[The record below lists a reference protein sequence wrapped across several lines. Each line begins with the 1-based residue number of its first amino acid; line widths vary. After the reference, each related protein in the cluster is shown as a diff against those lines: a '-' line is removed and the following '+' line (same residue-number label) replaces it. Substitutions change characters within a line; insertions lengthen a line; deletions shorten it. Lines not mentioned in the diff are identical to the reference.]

1 MSQTT
6 RQPLLFVYGSLRR
19 RARAQ
24 HRLRGAV
31 FVGLASIT
39 GRLYELGPYPA
50 ACPSRRGRERVQGE
64 LYRLPR
70 AATLVVLDRYEDA
83 STPAGGEYRRA
94 LAPVACAGRH
104 RPAWVYWYARPL
116 RGARRLPGGVWRP

>member
-1 MSQTT
+1 MSSTT
-6 RQPLLFVYGSLRR
+6 RQSLLFVYGSLRR

-31 FVGLASIT
+31 FVGLASIS
-39 GRLYELGPYPA
+39 GRLYNLGPYPA
-50 ACPSRRGRERVQGE
+50 AHPSRRGRERVHGE

-70 AATLVVLDRYEDA
+70 LATLAALDSYEDA
-83 STPAGGEYRRA
+83 GITGGEYRRA

-116 RGARRLPGGVWRP
+116 HGARRLPDGVWRP